1 MQTYWIICR
10 SITFAQR
17 VSHVLYRAGVGH
29 QMLRLPAGLLKSG
42 CGYAVQVREERMAQA
57 MNALQREGLRPAALY
72 LESGG
77 QYQEVRYD
85 LS

>member
-42 CGYAVQVREERMAQA
+42 CGYAVKVREERRAQA

-72 LESGG
+72 LEIGG

>member
-42 CGYAVQVREERMAQA
+42 CGYAVKVREERVEQA
-57 MNALQREGLRPAALY
+57 MSALRRENLRPAALY
-72 LESGG
+72 LESDGR
-77 QYQEVRYD
+77 YQEVRYD